1 MKIWIPIIIAV
12 IVILAVA
19 GLLPLPGQKD
29 NVTTHSQPGTSP
41 QVEAPTGPAP
51 SPPSQAGADAK
62 APPPGGN
69 PSAPPGGPSES
80 VSDHTV
86 THEAGTQG
94 AASGSAR

>member
-1 MKIWIPIIIAV
+1 MKIWIPIAIAV

-29 NVTTHSQPGTSP
+29 NVTTHSQPGSP

-69 PSAPPGGPSES
+69 PAASPGGPSGS
-80 VSDHTV
+80 TSDYTVSGDAT
-86 THEAGTQG
+86 TRG
-94 AASGSAR
+94 AESGSAR

>member
-1 MKIWIPIIIAV
+1 MKIWIPIAIAV

-29 NVTTHSQPGTSP
+29 NVTIHSQPGAP
-41 QVEAPTGPAP
+41 QVEAPTGPGP

-69 PSAPPGGPSES
+69 PAAPPGGFSGS
-80 VSDHTV
+80 TSGHTV
-86 THEAGTQG
+86 TGEAGTQG
-94 AASGSAR
+94 AATGSAR